1 MLQDLAQFSTLASY
15 YYILFKL
22 RKSVK
27 ALKSIVM
34 IPMSYLDPMTSYT
47 AINITY
53 GCYWCNKCVQLSCL

>member
-1 MLQDLAQFSTLASY
+1 MLQYLAQFSTLASY
-15 YYILFKL
+15 YYMLFKL

-34 IPMSYLDPMTSYT
+34 IPMSYLDPMTPYT

-53 GCYWCNKCVQLSCL
+53 GCY